1 MIRLWLLLVV
11 PLAPVLHYGFGVRP
25 SFVFLAGIAGVGVL
39 ADWIRAAT
47 EQLARHTGPAIGGLL
62 TVSLGSVAEL
72 ILALFVL
79 AGGQPRVVHAQI
91 TGSIL
96 GTSLLGLGLAIVAG
110 GVSHER
116 QVFKRERAG
125 LLSSLLILA
134 VIALLLPAVF
144 DFTSRASGHGENIA
158 GRDEALS
165 LGVSVLLLLL
175 YAGNLVYTLITHRDV
190 FATGETESEGGGWA
204 LWQCLAVL
212 GAATVCAAGESE
224 LVSHALSSAAEA
236 FHLSPLFLGVIVLA
250 LVGTVSDL
258 FASVYFA
265 RRDKMGLVMSI
276 CIGSAIQV
284 ALVVAPLL
292 VLVSWAMGTPMTLVF
307 RDPLDLFA
315 IAGTAFIVNALT
327 GDGETTWFE
336 GVMLI
341 GVYLVFGVAFFFA

>member
-175 YAGNLVYTLITHRDV
+175 YAGNLVYTLSRGAGCGDGV
-190 FATGETESEGGGWA
+190 CRGRKRAGLACAEQCGGGVSSFA
-204 LWQCLAVL
+204 AVPR
-212 GAATVCAAGESE
+212 GDCAGPGR
-224 LVSHALSSAAEA
+224 H
-236 FHLSPLFLGVIVLA
+236 GV
-250 LVGTVSDL
+250 
-258 FASVYFA
+258 
-265 RRDKMGLVMSI
+265 
-276 CIGSAIQV
+276 
-284 ALVVAPLL
+284 
-292 VLVSWAMGTPMTLVF
+292 
-307 RDPLDLFA
+307 
-315 IAGTAFIVNALT
+315 
-327 GDGETTWFE
+327 
-336 GVMLI
+336 
-341 GVYLVFGVAFFFA
+341 